1 MRPLGIAVVVTL
13 AVAFVGRA
21 VARAPQA
28 DPPIVLAMSDV
39 ARLGIH
45 GAALKPA
52 RYTQRVHGY
61 AVVTDLGAL
70 AQSDAAVA
78 TAEAAARQSGADV
91 KRARALFAQ
100 GGAVSR
106 QALDAAEHQAASDQ
120 AALLLAQR

>member
-70 AQSDAAVA
+70 VA
-78 TAEAAARQSGADV
+78 IFRSL
-91 KRARALFAQ
+91 ARAVLCCWDREWQ
-100 GGAVSR
+100 
-106 QALDAAEHQAASDQ
+106 L
-120 AALLLAQR
+120 